1 MSQENL
7 HKGHRKRMK
16 DKADGCS
23 ALYDHEI
30 LELLLFTAQP
40 RVNTNPAAH
49 ALLDRFGTLKGVF
62 SASTEE
68 LKTVKGIGDS
78 SASLIRVV
86 GEISRRMG
94 STEGVAVLK
103 NTEDCKKFISM
114 RFYGKAEEYLE
125 FYHLGKGGKIKRI
138 VSFTS
143 ADRNRASTD
152 TRSILNDITEIK
164 PESIVVAHNHPNGCA
179 DPSENDDIFT
189 RRLRL
194 ICKMSNVTFADHII
208 FAGRNNFFSYRTSGR
223 LEEVTQNLEI

>member
-78 SASLIRVV
+78 SANLIRVV

-103 NTEDCKKFISM
+103 NTEDC
-114 RFYGKAEEYLE
+114 
-125 FYHLGKGGKIKRI
+125 
-138 VSFTS
+138 
-143 ADRNRASTD
+143 
-152 TRSILNDITEIK
+152 
-164 PESIVVAHNHPNGCA
+164 
-179 DPSENDDIFT
+179 
-189 RRLRL
+189 
-194 ICKMSNVTFADHII
+194 
-208 FAGRNNFFSYRTSGR
+208 
-223 LEEVTQNLEI
+223 

>member
-78 SASLIRVV
+78 SANLIRVV

-94 STEGVAVLK
+94 STVGVAVLK
-103 NTEDCKKFISM
+103 NTEDCKKFIS
-114 RFYGKAEEYLE
+114 
-125 FYHLGKGGKIKRI
+125 II
-138 VSFTS
+138 S
-143 ADRNRASTD
+143 ARAV
-152 TRSILNDITEIK
+152 K
-164 PESIVVAHNHPNGCA
+164 
-179 DPSENDDIFT
+179 
-189 RRLRL
+189 
-194 ICKMSNVTFADHII
+194 SNVLYPLRRQTGTGCQPTREAF
-208 FAGRNNFFSYRTSGR
+208 
-223 LEEVTQNLEI
+223 